1 MALIHSARG
10 HLMRREEREREKR
23 INTASEEDAKRGAP
37 RAPRPFSGARAF
49 SGARP
54 LPFAGGLDR
63 SSLRPCLPLSLPSFL
78 PGAKTALRTSKP
90 RSRSLVVRWRAR
102 RVARGPFRPDRHFN
116 GDEIHLVG
124 CKLCPLSVSAS
135 RDRCMRVRCTFLA
148 SAKCAAMDMF
158 TAFVHRRSWSW
169 DFELSKCRARNVE
182 GGSMNEEGSRSSYC
196 FSSYLPVILL
206 GHLMSPTA
214 FSLCVSLSC
223 SFRTFTRSL
232 DPGRDWTLAQS
243 DYDE

>member
-1 MALIHSARG
+1 MWREIGTKCRGLSSDNTQSVGGCLALIHSARG
-10 HLMRREEREREKR
+10 RPLDEERGEREEREKR

-124 CKLCPLSVSAS
+124 CKLCPLSVPAS

-148 SAKCAAMDMF
+148 SAKCAAIDMF

-169 DFELSKCRARNVE
+169 DFEMSSPKC
-182 GGSMNEEGSRSSYC
+182 
-196 FSSYLPVILL
+196 
-206 GHLMSPTA
+206 
-214 FSLCVSLSC
+214 
-223 SFRTFTRSL
+223 
-232 DPGRDWTLAQS
+232 
-243 DYDE
+243 